1 MEMVREHSDDSAG
14 ELIQLVSFML
24 GEEEFGVDVLKVR
37 EIIRMPEITRVPNTP
52 HYVEGVINLRGKVIP
67 VMSMRNRFG
76 LEQKEWDKQ
85 TRIMV
90 MEVDSELMGFIV
102 DSVSEVIR
110 ISEQEI
116 QPPPAVVSTGVDH
129 ECLSGII
136 SQRERLLVLLD
147 LEKVSSRE
155 DRMLLSM

>member
-1 MEMVREHSDDSAG
+1 METIKEHSDENAG

-24 GEEEFGVDVLKVR
+24 GEEEFGVNVLKVR

-76 LEQKEWDKQ
+76 LEQKECDKH

-102 DSVSEVIR
+102 IPFPRSYAS
-110 ISEQEI
+110 
-116 QPPPAVVSTGVDH
+116 
-129 ECLSGII
+129 LS
-136 SQRERLLVLLD
+136 RR
-147 LEKVSSRE
+147 SSLHRQ
-155 DRMLLSM
+155 S